1 MYERTDRVIE
11 YLNKQLIALFY
22 RAKLIVDFDE
32 LNVIQFSKSLYEE
45 IDKIVK
51 EAYLAL
57 AEATANDIM
66 DDADEEIT
74 MIWLLERLREYD
86 KVTKYVYENEFERKR
101 QKFAEALIS
110 SDNKN
115 EEIDKA
121 LRSMSKMVSQFAIEI
136 TDSALIVGYKALG
149 VEKVMWVTE
158 RDAKVCDH
166 CKQLDGKVFSI
177 DDIPPKVHWNCR
189 CYVIPV

>member
-158 RDAKVCDH
+158 RDTKVCDH
-166 CKQLDGKVFSI
+166 CKKLDGKVFSI
-177 DDIPPKVHWNCR
+177 DNIPPKVHWNCR

>member
-11 YLNKQLIALFY
+11 YLNKQLITLFY

-32 LNVIQFSKSLYEE
+32 LNVIQLSKSLYEE